1 MASSRFTAEH
11 DELLLSVA
19 GRHGTWPERMQAFTD
34 ELRKRSDFLPMP
46 TPAFTLREVQS
57 HLLKLCE
64 NVPTGPVKSLS
75 SGWYP
80 KRTELLQ
87 TIARNTRGV
96 SHQVK
101 TVLFNHAVKEKG
113 WSFTAT
119 LEQVKWKLERLSGNS
134 QHSAAADVPIQ
145 SSSSSQKPGTKRS
158 NANKTGT
165 WATSKRQKA
174 ANDDFTEGDRSATSS
189 YSSASDDAENDTSD
203 NGFEGENI
211 GDGSVVE
218 HIEGGGSPSE
228 EPAPPPA
235 SEVEEKRSHNQK
247 ETASSRGETMAA
259 HLRSLVNNKLM
270 SDVVFVVEGSE
281 IFAHKCI
288 CIRNPY
294 FKTFL
299 SSENRVLR
307 VRIPNVSR
315 ATFLVLIEYVYT
327 DQGNVPREN
336 VTELFAA
343 ADRLG
348 IQGLKRQC
356 SKILLE
362 SLSIDNAANMLLAA
376 IQHDDPVLRDACF
389 TFTLRNLEKVSK
401 TKSFIEMAKRDPEM
415 VVQIVQKVSTM
426 VNFT

>member
-1 MASSRFTAEH
+1 
-11 DELLLSVA
+11 
-19 GRHGTWPERMQAFTD
+19 
-34 ELRKRSDFLPMP
+34 
-46 TPAFTLREVQS
+46 
-57 HLLKLCE
+57 
-64 NVPTGPVKSLS
+64 
-75 SGWYP
+75 
-80 KRTELLQ
+80 
-87 TIARNTRGV
+87 
-96 SHQVK
+96 
-101 TVLFNHAVKEKG
+101 
-113 WSFTAT
+113 
-119 LEQVKWKLERLSGNS
+119 
-134 QHSAAADVPIQ
+134 
-145 SSSSSQKPGTKRS
+145 
-158 NANKTGT
+158 
-165 WATSKRQKA
+165 
-174 ANDDFTEGDRSATSS
+174 
-189 YSSASDDAENDTSD
+189 
-203 NGFEGENI
+203 
-211 GDGSVVE
+211 
-218 HIEGGGSPSE
+218 
-228 EPAPPPA
+228 
-235 SEVEEKRSHNQK
+235 
-247 ETASSRGETMAA
+247 MAA

-299 SSENRVLR
+299 SSENSQNRVLR